1 MDIYIALVHHPVLN
15 RAGDVVT
22 TAVTNIDIHDLARAA
37 RTYGVSG
44 YFLITPIEQQR
55 AMVSRIAAHWQGTG
69 GESLHPLRADALSLV
84 RVVPTLADAERA
96 ITGADGHPPLLVG
109 TSARWHETTV
119 SYGALRARL
128 NTEREEGA
136 ALLLFG
142 TGWGLT
148 AETLAG
154 CPVVLPPIEAIAG
167 RAGYNH
173 LSVRSAV
180 AIILDRLL
188 GAHEATP
195 LATPPGSGP
204 LPGVDR

>member
-15 RAGDVVT
+15 RAGDIVT

-44 YFLITPIEQQR
+44 YFLVTPIEQQR
-55 AMVSRIAAHWQGTG
+55 AMVSRIVAHWQGGG
-69 GESLHPLRADALSLV
+69 GESLHPLRAEALSLV
-84 RVVPTLADAERA
+84 RVVSSLAEAERA
-96 ITGADGHPPLLVG
+96 LTGPDGRPPVLVG
-109 TSARWHETTV
+109 TSARRHQTTV
-119 SYGALRARL
+119 GYSAMRERL
-128 NTEREEGA
+128 TTEEGA

-148 AETLAG
+148 GETLTR
-154 CPVVLPPIEAIAG
+154 CSVVLPPVEAIAG

-188 GAHEATP
+188 GAHEAE
-195 LATPPGSGP
+195 PGS
-204 LPGVDR
+204 

>member
-44 YFLITPIEQQR
+44 YFLVTPIEQQR

-69 GESLHPLRADALSLV
+69 GDSLHPLRAEALSLV
-84 RVVPTLADAERA
+84 RVVSSLADAERA
-96 ITGADGHPPLLVG
+96 ITDPGGRPPLLVG
-109 TSARWHETTV
+109 TSARRHQTTV
-119 SYGALRARL
+119 GYPALRERL
-128 NTEREEGA
+128 TTEEEGA

-148 AETLAG
+148 SETLER
-154 CPVVLPPIEAIAG
+154 CSVVLPPVEAIAG

-188 GAHEATP
+188 GAHEAP
-195 LATPPGSGP
+195 AGPPRS
-204 LPGVDR
+204 

>member
-96 ITGADGHPPLLVG
+96 VTGAAGHPPLLVG
-109 TSARWHETTV
+109 TSARRLETTV
-119 SYGALRARL
+119 GYGALRARL
-128 NTEREEGA
+128 TTEEGA

-188 GAHEATP
+188 GAHEGHTGP
-195 LATPPGSGP
+195 PPGTGP

>member
-37 RTYGVSG
+37 RTYGVAG
-44 YFLITPIEQQR
+44 YFLVTPIEQQR
-55 AMVSRIAAHWQGTG
+55 AMVSRIAAHWQGG
-69 GESLHPLRADALSLV
+69 GGAALHPLRADALSLV
-84 RVVPTLADAERA
+84 RVAATLDEAERA
-96 ITGADGHPPLLVG
+96 IAGPDGPRPLRVG
-109 TSARWHETTV
+109 TSAWRHSTTV
-119 SYGALRARL
+119 GYDALRERL
-128 NTEREEGA
+128 TTRPEGSA

-148 AETLAG
+148 AETLAE
-154 CPVVLPPIEAIAG
+154 CEAVLPPIEAIPG
-167 RAGYNH
+167 RAAYNH
-173 LSVRSAV
+173 LSVRSAA

-188 GAHEATP
+188 GARNET
-195 LATPPGSGP
+195 